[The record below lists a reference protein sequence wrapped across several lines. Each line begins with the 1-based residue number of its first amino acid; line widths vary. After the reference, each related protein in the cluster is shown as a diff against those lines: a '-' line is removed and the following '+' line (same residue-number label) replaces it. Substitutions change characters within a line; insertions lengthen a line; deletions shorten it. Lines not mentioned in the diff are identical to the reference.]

1 MSAAG
6 EAKAR
11 RARRRAIERAAD
23 TPISLHSV
31 KRMEAADE
39 LFRLRSAASADYP

>member
-11 RARRRAIERAAD
+11 RARRRTIAHEAD
-23 TPISLHSV
+23 QETDHVSSTV
-31 KRMEAADE
+31 AEAEA
-39 LFRLRSAASADYP
+39 

>member
-11 RARRRAIERAAD
+11 RARRRAMPEAPDTLPFAVHCGPKEGAA
-23 TPISLHSV
+23 
-31 KRMEAADE
+31 
-39 LFRLRSAASADYP
+39 

>member
-11 RARRRAIERAAD
+11 RARRRAIAHAAD
-23 TPISLHSV
+23 KLMFEHSMLA
-31 KRMEAADE
+31 REAA
-39 LFRLRSAASADYP
+39 A